1 MSKGFELN
9 PIEKNIPISEPRG
22 NVKHA
27 KTLAIEERL
36 LSMTP
41 KVDSF
46 VVDNESD
53 ANLTR
58 LIGKRIGRRV
68 VTRKIYIQD
77 DIKNHRLSDLKP
89 VIRVWVKEIT
99 EPQGGVQGLDNKPKN
114 PNVDKYSVPQ
124 SVLQIAELK
133 AENRMIVEDM
143 EKIKKIII
151 EELGAKNEFKY
162 PLRTNEDQ
170 GDLG

>member
-1 MSKGFELN
+1 
-9 PIEKNIPISEPRG
+9 
-22 NVKHA
+22 
-27 KTLAIEERL
+27 
-36 LSMTP
+36 
-41 KVDSF
+41 
-46 VVDNESD
+46 
-53 ANLTR
+53 
-58 LIGKRIGRRV
+58 
-68 VTRKIYIQD
+68 
-77 DIKNHRLSDLKP
+77 
-89 VIRVWVKEIT
+89 
-99 EPQGGVQGLDNKPKN
+99 
-114 PNVDKYSVPQ
+114 VPQ